1 MYDRGAR
8 LELAVGTARLR
19 TPLPITDKAR
29 GCFAESKD
37 SIWLYG
43 LIDAESKDSIW
54 LYGLI
59 DTETRA
65 LKFHRDRE
73 RCFNQA

>member
-43 LIDAESKDSIW
+43 LID
-54 LYGLI
+54 
-59 DTETRA
+59 TETRA